1 MTMYE
6 RVKPATVG
14 PVADTYLE
22 LKMLCLFYFA
32 FESEKNG
39 HNVGTAVVPEKRFY
53 LSPCFFLFQL
63 FLDQFIRQFIN
74 VIATDLL
81 MDELNVSYFA
91 QKLWLYLMIWL
102 PRTTDNSTHFAQSLE
117 IRGNESR
124 LYINLIFCQL
134 HSNMIIG
141 HLIKID
147 HIQNGHEKQNGHQ
160 LKQKGLNSN
169 LTSKLFNFL
178 MVYMKEC
185 LEEVNCEKNQL
196 LQAFS

>member
-1 MTMYE
+1 M
-6 RVKPATVG
+6 
-14 PVADTYLE
+14 
-22 LKMLCLFYFA
+22 
-32 FESEKNG
+32 
-39 HNVGTAVVPEKRFY
+39 
-53 LSPCFFLFQL
+53 
-63 FLDQFIRQFIN
+63 
-74 VIATDLL
+74 
-81 MDELNVSYFA
+81 SYFA
-91 QKLWLYLMIWL
+91 QKMWLYLMIWL

-169 LTSKLFNFL
+169 FTSKLFNFL

-185 LEEVNCEKNQL
+185 LEEVNCEKISCCRPLVKNAYKKNNFLISQPKHML
-196 LQAFS
+196 CVLKKNVSMRRFF